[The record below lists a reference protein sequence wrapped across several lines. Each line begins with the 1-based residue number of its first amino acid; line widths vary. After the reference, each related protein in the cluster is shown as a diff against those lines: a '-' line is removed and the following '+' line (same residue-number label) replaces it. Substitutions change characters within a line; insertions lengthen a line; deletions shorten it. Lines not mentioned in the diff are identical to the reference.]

1 MEHMK
6 KYFLHSALVLGVLF
20 AFPNDGQA
28 FKVLDE
34 STYRLDAHTALFTIT
49 YEFGF
54 LNADLWMPMGAG
66 EKSGGTSDFRL
77 MYEIT
82 DASGTPIE
90 TTNAGVVLSDAT
102 LEENGDDAYRYA
114 VSKTDRAS
122 FMLIG
127 LITSQSPLPSGT
139 TLKVTSLPFVLLKDG
154 ESKPA
159 GQFVDPSILSEY
171 KTRLES

>member
-1 MEHMK
+1 MK
-6 KYFLHSALVLGVLF
+6 KYFLHSAFVLGILF
-20 AFPNDGQA
+20 TFPNEGHA

-54 LNADLWMPMGAG
+54 LNADLWMPMGAE

-77 MYEIT
+77 IYEIT
-82 DASGTPIE
+82 DESGTPIE
-90 TTNAGVVLSDAT
+90 TTNDGVVLSDAT
-102 LEENGDDAYRYA
+102 LEENGDDEYRYA
-114 VSKTDRAS
+114 VPKADRAS

-127 LITSQSPLPSGT
+127 LVTSQNPLPSGT

-154 ESKPA
+154 ERKPT
-159 GQFVDPSILSEY
+159 GQVVEQSVLSEY
-171 KTRLES
+171 KTRLGS

>member
-1 MEHMK
+1 MK
-6 KYFLHSALVLGVLF
+6 KYFLHSILALGVLF
-20 AFPNDGQA
+20 AFPSDGHA

-54 LNADLWMPMGAG
+54 LNADLWMPMGAR
-66 EKSGGTSDFRL
+66 EGGTASDFHVT
-77 MYEIT
+77 YEIT
-82 DASGTPIE
+82 DASGAPIQ
-90 TTNAGVVLSDAT
+90 TTNAGVVLSGTT
-102 LEENGDDAYRYA
+102 LEENGDDEYRYA
-114 VSKTDRAS
+114 VSKADRAT

-127 LITSQSPLPSGT
+127 LVTSQSPLPRGA

-154 ESKPA
+154 ESKPT
-159 GQFVDPSILSEY
+159 GQVVDQSVLSEY